1 MFSQGQ
7 LLFAAFFVV
16 IFIIAMIYSYRKD
29 FKLHRKFY
37 KGSYII
43 LLGFF
48 AFIGFLFFI
57 KGYLK
62 H

>member
-1 MFSQGQ
+1 MFTQGQ

-29 FKLHRKFY
+29 LKLHRKFY
-37 KGSYII
+37 KGSYMI

-48 AFIGFLFFI
+48 VFIGFLFFI

>member
-7 LLFAAFFVV
+7 LIFAACFVIV
-16 IFIIAMIYSYRKD
+16 FIAAMIYSYRKD
-29 FKLHRKFY
+29 VHLHQKFY

-43 LLGFF
+43 LLGFIV
-48 AFIGFLFFI
+48 FIGFLFAI

>member
-1 MFSQGQ
+1 MFTQGQ
-7 LLFAAFFVV
+7 LVFAVFFVI
-16 IFIIAMIYSYRKD
+16 IFIVAMVYSYRKD
-29 FKLHRKFY
+29 FKLHKKFY

-43 LLGFF
+43 LLGFIV
-48 AFIGFLFFI
+48 FIVFLFLI